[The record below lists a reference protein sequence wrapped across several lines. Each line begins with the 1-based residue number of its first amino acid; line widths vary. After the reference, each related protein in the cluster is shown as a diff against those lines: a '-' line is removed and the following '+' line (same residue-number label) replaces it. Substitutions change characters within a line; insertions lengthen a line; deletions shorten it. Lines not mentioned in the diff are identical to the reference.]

1 MPNSATDF
9 HTTRRAF
16 IIMPG
21 TGLTVAPNGFS
32 GGHMEMLINLHYP
45 RIRYAMDNFP
55 RGYFM
60 NGELCIYTGHNMTPG
75 AVWEIRA
82 EQMAT
87 VIKTVPDFRR
97 VFDVGDDTGGTSE
110 RADLH
115 VFTAQFRQRFGNE
128 RAGLDLVKRKLRVRM
143 KMPPPIDDDIFDLF
157 RPGDKVRTLHFSSSP
172 A

>member
-9 HTTRRAF
+9 HTNRRAF
-16 IIMPG
+16 IIMPD

-32 GGHMEMLINLHYP
+32 GGHMEMLIKLHYP

-60 NGELCIYTGHNMTPG
+60 NGELCIYTGHDMTPG

-87 VIKTVPDFRR
+87 VIKTVPNFRR
-97 VFDVGDDTGGTSE
+97 VFDVTDETPVYLGVRVGKIGDVWEKIRKTNIKTLE
-110 RADLH
+110 K
-115 VFTAQFRQRFGNE
+115 GNI
-128 RAGLDLVKRKLRVRM
+128 VM
-143 KMPPPIDDDIFDLF
+143 
-157 RPGDKVRTLHFSSSP
+157 
-172 A
+172 

>member
-16 IIMPG
+16 IIMPDV
-21 TGLTVAPNGFS
+21 GLTVAPNGFP

-60 NGELCIYTGHNMTPG
+60 NGELCIYTGHDMTPG

-97 VFDVGDDTGGTSE
+97 VFGVNDETLVYLGVRVGEIGDVWEKIRRTTIKMLE
-110 RADLH
+110 K
-115 VFTAQFRQRFGNE
+115 GNI
-128 RAGLDLVKRKLRVRM
+128 VM
-143 KMPPPIDDDIFDLF
+143 
-157 RPGDKVRTLHFSSSP
+157 
-172 A
+172 

>member
-16 IIMPG
+16 IIMPDV
-21 TGLTVAPNGFS
+21 GLTVAPNGFS

-60 NGELCIYTGHNMTPG
+60 NGELCIYTGHDMTPG

-82 EQMAT
+82 EQMAK

-97 VFDVGDDTGGTSE
+97 VFNAADETPVYLGVRVGKIGDVWEKIRKTNIKTLE
-110 RADLH
+110 K
-115 VFTAQFRQRFGNE
+115 GNI
-128 RAGLDLVKRKLRVRM
+128 VM
-143 KMPPPIDDDIFDLF
+143 
-157 RPGDKVRTLHFSSSP
+157 
-172 A
+172 

>member
-1 MPNSATDF
+1 MPDV
-9 HTTRRAF
+9 
-16 IIMPG
+16 
-21 TGLTVAPNGFS
+21 GLTVAPNGFP

-45 RIRYAMDNFP
+45 RVRYAMDNFP

-97 VFDVGDDTGGTSE
+97 VFGVGDDTPVYLGVRVGKIGDVWEKIRKTNIKTLE
-110 RADLH
+110 K
-115 VFTAQFRQRFGNE
+115 GNI
-128 RAGLDLVKRKLRVRM
+128 VM
-143 KMPPPIDDDIFDLF
+143 
-157 RPGDKVRTLHFSSSP
+157 
-172 A
+172 